1 MLNCLYGHMV
11 RLSRSASLA
20 FVLTGVVTAAPALL
34 PPDFSFVG
42 IAHAD
47 DDDDGGDSSSGGGN
61 SSDNGDSNRSRKH
74 NSKHLRGPK
83 NLMDY
88 LEKRRQVQAAPVRKS
103 RAVQKRKQTAKPV
116 VVAEPAY
123 EPSRLVALGLDA
135 AAIEQLQERGFS
147 VADRS
152 PSNLTGTELVRLQ
165 IPPRMTLET
174 ARREVSELAPTA
186 EVDFNH
192 YYRPEQET
200 VTPEPTN
207 TPPANKS
214 ACNGTDCTLMRHLI
228 GWEQPQQTD
237 NVCAVF
243 PRIGLIDTA
252 VNPEHE
258 ALKDAKIDIIRL
270 SDGQLPQSGTQHGTA
285 VAALLVGA
293 ENSRAPGL
301 LPQAELVAVD
311 VFHGTQNDT
320 SRATTY
326 DLVRAIDLL
335 ADKQIP
341 LINMSLS
348 GPDNRLL
355 RKAVEAAMQ
364 RRIVLVA
371 AAGNEGPH
379 AKPVYP
385 AAYAGVIAVTAVDR
399 DGNPY
404 RRAVRGEHIDLA
416 APGVGVW
423 TAASVS
429 GARQKTGTS
438 FAAPFVTAAAAKL
451 KAQQPEMD
459 HQQITQELTKQAK
472 DMGKP
477 GHDPVY
483 GWGLL
488 NAQALC
494 SS

>member
-20 FVLTGVVTAAPALL
+20 FVLTGVATVAPALL

-42 IAHAD
+42 IAYAD
-47 DDDDGGDSSSGGGN
+47 DDDDGGDSSSGGSGN
-61 SSDNGDSNRSRKH
+61 SSDNGDSNRSRKQD
-74 NSKHLRGPK
+74 SKHLRGPK

-88 LEKRRQVQAAPVRKS
+88 LEKRRHVQAASVRKS

-123 EPSRLVALGLDA
+123 EPSRLVALGLDT
-135 AAIEQLQERGFS
+135 AAIDQLQERGFS
-147 VADRS
+147 VTDRNL
-152 PSNLTGTELVRLQ
+152 SNLTGTELVLLQ

-174 ARREVSELAPTA
+174 ARREVSELAPAA

-200 VTPEPTN
+200 VTPQPTD
-207 TPPANKS
+207 KS
-214 ACNGTDCTLMRHLI
+214 TCNGTDCTLMRHLI
-228 GWEQPQQTD
+228 GWEQPQETG

-270 SDGQLPQSGTQHGTA
+270 SDTQLPQSGTQHGTA

-311 VFHGTQNDT
+311 VFHGTTSDS

-335 ADKQIP
+335 ADKKIP

-355 RKAVEAAMQ
+355 KKAVEAAMQ

>member
-1 MLNCLYGHMV
+1 MLNCLYRHIS
-11 RLSRSASLA
+11 RLLRSASLA
-20 FVLTGVVTAAPALL
+20 FVLTGIVTTAPALL
-34 PPDFSFVG
+34 LSSDFSLVSA
-42 IAHAD
+42 AHAD
-47 DDDDGGDSSSGGGN
+47 DDDDDGGDDSNSSGN
-61 SSDNGDSNRSRKH
+61 SSDNGDSGRSGNH
-74 NSKHLRGPK
+74 NSGRNRGPK

-88 LEKRRQVQAAPVRKS
+88 LENRRNTQAAPARKPKRRQ
-103 RAVQKRKQTAKPV
+103 
-116 VVAEPAY
+116 VAEPAY
-123 EPSRLVALGLDA
+123 EPRRLVALGLDD
-135 AAIEQLQERGFS
+135 AAISQLLQRGFS
-147 VADRS
+147 VADRTQS
-152 PSNLTGTELVRLQ
+152 ALTGAELLRLQ
-165 IPPRMTLET
+165 IPARMSLET
-174 ARREVSELAPTA
+174 ARRQVRELSPQA

-192 YYRPEQET
+192 YYRPEQGIAP
-200 VTPEPTN
+200 VN
-207 TPPANKS
+207 NKS
-214 ACNGTDCTLMRHLI
+214 CDGTDCALVRHLI
-228 GWEQPQQTD
+228 DWEQPASD
-237 NVCAVF
+237 AVTCGSL
-243 PRIGLIDTA
+243 PKIGLIDTA

-258 ALKDAKIDIIRL
+258 ALKQANISIIRL
-270 SDGQLPQSGTQHGTA
+270 GDAKLPQSGAQHGTA

-293 ENSRAPGL
+293 ADSRTPGL
-301 LPQAELVAVD
+301 LPRAELVAVD
-311 VFHGTQNDT
+311 VFHSTKADN

-326 DLVRAIDLL
+326 DLVRALDLM
-335 ADKQIP
+335 AEKQIP

-348 GPDNRLL
+348 GPDNSLL
-355 RKAVEAAMQ
+355 KKAVEAATK

-399 DGNPY
+399 NGNPY

-451 KAQQPEMD
+451 KAQKPELD
-459 HQQITQELTKQAK
+459 HQQVTEQLAKQAK

-477 GHDPVY
+477 GHDPVF
-483 GWGLL
+483 GWGLI

-494 SS
+494 SG